1 MSDAAKVITL
11 QDIADVVGVHKS
23 TVHRALRG
31 DPRVEATTTARIRE
45 AATSLSYDPEA
56 NQGARRL
63 SFRKTGRV
71 EQTRLVAMLYP
82 VVFTRGAYFQRMFVS
97 FMETLG
103 QARHDVLSGILDVR
117 SLGRLPSPVL
127 RGDVDAVVSL
137 SHPDTLLAL
146 QAAIM
151 AQPTGLQRPLV
162 TLINPVPGAWT
173 VTADLRQGGRLETE
187 HLLELGHRRII
198 TVGNCAFRSEERITG
213 CREALTARGLDPDR
227 HLTVLDAENTIADPD
242 LRISEVLDRLLAA
255 APDATAFLAPQ
266 DDFASKAVAL
276 LAERG
281 RPVPEGM
288 SLVGFDDTNAVPGP
302 DGQNRL
308 TTVALPLEQLGR
320 EAARLA
326 MAPGDTPRTV
336 VLPVGLRVRG
346 TTAPP
351 RCRA

>member
-1 MSDAAKVITL
+1 MPDDAKAITL

-31 DPRVEATTTARIRE
+31 DPRVEATTLARIRE
-45 AATSLSYDPEA
+45 VASSLSYDPEA

-63 SFRKTGRV
+63 SFRKTGRI
-71 EQTRLVAMLYP
+71 EQTRLIAMLYP
-82 VVFTRGAYFQRMFVS
+82 VVFTRGAYFRRMFVS
-97 FMETLG
+97 FMEALG
-103 QARHDVLSGILDVR
+103 QARHDVLSGIINEA
-117 SLGRLPSPVL
+117 SIGRLPSPVL

-137 SHPDTLLAL
+137 SHPDTLRAL
-146 QAAIM
+146 QAVIM

-187 HLLELGHRRII
+187 HLLDLGHRRLI
-198 TVGNCAFRSEERITG
+198 TVGNCAFRSEERVAG
-213 CREALTARGLDPDR
+213 CREVLAARGLDPDR
-227 HLTVLDAENTIADPD
+227 HLTVLDADNTIGDQD
-242 LRISEVLDRLLAA
+242 RRLIEVLDRLLAA
-255 APDATAFLAPQ
+255 APEATAFLAPQ
-266 DDFASKAVAL
+266 DDFATKAVAL

-281 RPVPEGM
+281 RPVPEAM
-288 SLVGFDDTNAVPGP
+288 SLVGFDDTDAVPGP

-308 TTVALPLEQLGR
+308 TTIALPLEQLGR
-320 EAARLA
+320 EAAQLA
-326 MAPGDTPRTV
+326 MAPGDAPRTI

-351 RCRA
+351 PRRA